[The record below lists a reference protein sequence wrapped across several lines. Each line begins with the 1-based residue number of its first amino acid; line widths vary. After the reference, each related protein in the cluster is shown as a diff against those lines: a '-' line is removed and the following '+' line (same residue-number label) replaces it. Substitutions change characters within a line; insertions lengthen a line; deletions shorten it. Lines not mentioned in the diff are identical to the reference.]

1 MGASLTGIICSRLRG
16 SNHENCN
23 RKSTSSKK
31 TQEYFIKLQPFHYY
45 LQSES
50 PAISSISVFE
60 NTKSTGGI

>member
-1 MGASLTGIICSRLRG
+1 
-16 SNHENCN
+16 
-23 RKSTSSKK
+23 
-31 TQEYFIKLQPFHYY
+31 LQPFHYY